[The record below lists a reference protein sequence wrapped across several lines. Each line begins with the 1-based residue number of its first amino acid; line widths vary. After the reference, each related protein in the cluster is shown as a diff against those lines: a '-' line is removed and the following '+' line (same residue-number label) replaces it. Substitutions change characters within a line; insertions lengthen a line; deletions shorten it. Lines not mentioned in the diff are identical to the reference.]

1 MSEKI
6 IIPIVGMRFSKV
18 FKGLTKDEATK
29 KSEELLEGIS
39 KGERVVLMAENDNPH
54 DPLAV
59 ISYMKG
65 DFYGWVKA
73 AQKNIVR
80 LLMKDEQVVASYVCG
95 SHVTYFVEIETEGPL
110 ELHWEKLYSMDTCP
124 LNDRIVTSMPLDE
137 RRIAAEESEFRR
149 LLAEVKRANLSS
161 TEGCSCGDL
170 DSVEG
175 CSCGDLHSA
184 EVSSCSDLHSMKVT
198 SCSDLDSVE
207 VTKLREAFMD
217 CAERMVES
225 LGCSLSRE
233 SELTMSYVA
242 TSLMMLVAD
251 PKSKEWGGEK
261 LEQLA
266 EKAERKAAD
275 TTRDTGEAIFNTML
289 DSALNDTVMF
299 ERYEHS
305 KGCAIGKMKV
315 AQRRKCAGELK
326 EWLRTMTSLYDLLTP
341 LEDKN
346 WKELAAQI
354 RYLALARTDL
364 YRVMAAIALVKK
376 LEDSGVKSAYKGRKE
391 ETLFTTEEECRKK
404 AEEMKALLG
413 DKAKIGLDTSA
424 ENPLSCAVVDIV
436 KKKWK
441 VANPNTP
448 ALIRFLTQYCGIE
461 LKKQEKSVSNKL
473 RDLFR

>member
-29 KSEELLEGIS
+29 KSEDLLEGIS
-39 KGERVVLMAENDNPH
+39 KGERVVLMAENDNEH
-54 DPLAV
+54 DPQAV

-80 LLMKDEQVVASYVCG
+80 LLMKDEQVEASYVCG

-110 ELHWEKLYSMDTCP
+110 ELHWEKLYSMDNCP

-161 TEGCSCGDL
+161 TEICSCSDLHSMKVSSCGDL

-175 CSCGDLHSA
+175 CSC
-184 EVSSCSDLHSMKVT
+184 
-198 SCSDLDSVE
+198 SDLDSNE
-207 VTKLREAFMD
+207 VTKLRESFMD
-217 CAERMVES
+217 CAGRMVES

-242 TSLMMLVAD
+242 TSLMMLLAD

-289 DSALNDTVMF
+289 DSALNDTAMIV
-299 ERYEHS
+299 RYERS
-305 KGCAIGKMKV
+305 VGCTIAEMKV
-315 AQRRKCAGELK
+315 TQRRKCAGELK
-326 EWLRTMTSLYDLLTP
+326 EWLRTMTNLYDLLTP

-364 YRVMAAIALVKK
+364 YRVMAAIALVVRI
-376 LEDSGVKSAYKGRKE
+376 EDIGEKSAYDENNGE
-391 ETLFTTEEECRKK
+391 SLFATEEESRK
-404 AEEMKALLG
+404 M
-413 DKAKIGLDTSA
+413 AKIFLASLPKDIELILNS
-424 ENPLSCAVVDIV
+424 EEDNPLTIEAIKFANKY
-436 KKKWK
+436 KKRNYG
-441 VANPNTP
+441 AP
-448 ALIRFLTQYCGIE
+448 ALIRFLCNYCHVQLTVLFGSAKSKIGIIRR
-461 LKKQEKSVSNKL
+461 NI
-473 RDLFR
+473 

>member
-1 MSEKI
+1 MNEKI
-6 IIPIVGMRFSKV
+6 IIPIVGMRYSKV
-18 FKGLTKDEATK
+18 FKGMTKDEATEA
-29 KSEELLEGIS
+29 SQAHLEGIS
-39 KGERVVLMAENDNPH
+39 KGERVVLMAENDNPV
-54 DPLAV
+54 DPQAV

-73 AQKNIVR
+73 ALKNIVR

-110 ELHWEKLYSMDTCP
+110 ELHWEKLYSMDNCP

-149 LLAEVKRANLSS
+149 LLAEVKRANLST

-170 DSVEG
+170 DSVE
-175 CSCGDLHSA
+175 
-184 EVSSCSDLHSMKVT
+184 
-198 SCSDLDSVE
+198 
-207 VTKLREAFMD
+207 VTKLRAAFMD

-233 SELTMSYVA
+233 SELTMSFVA

-315 AQRRKCAGELK
+315 TQRRECAGELK

-364 YRVMAAIALVKK
+364 YSVMAAIALVKK
-376 LEDSGVKSAYKGRKE
+376 LEDSGEKSAYKGRKE
-391 ETLFTTEEECRKK
+391 ETFFATEEECRKK

-413 DKAKIGLDTSA
+413 DKVKIGLDTSA

-436 KKKWK
+436 KNKWK
-441 VANPNTP
+441 VAYPNAP
-448 ALIRFLTQYCGIE
+448 ALVRFLTQYCGIE

>member
-39 KGERVVLMAENDNPH
+39 KGERVVLMAENDNEH
-54 DPLAV
+54 DPQAV

-80 LLMKDEQVVASYVCG
+80 LLIKDDQVVASYVCG

-149 LLAEVKRANLSS
+149 LLAEVKRANLH
-161 TEGCSCGDL
+161 L
-170 DSVEG
+170 
-175 CSCGDLHSA
+175 A
-184 EVSSCSDLHSMKVT
+184 EVSSCSDL
-198 SCSDLDSVE
+198 DSNE
-207 VTKLREAFMD
+207 VTKLRAAFMD

-233 SELTMSYVA
+233 SELTMSFVA

-315 AQRRKCAGELK
+315 TQRRECAGELK

-364 YRVMAAIALVKK
+364 YSVMAAIALVKK
-376 LEDSGVKSAYKGRKE
+376 LEDSGEKSAYKGRKE

-413 DKAKIGLDTSA
+413 DKVKIGLDTSA

>member
-110 ELHWEKLYSMDTCP
+110 ELHWEKLYSMDKCP

-161 TEGCSCGDL
+161 TEVC
-170 DSVEG
+170 
-175 CSCGDLHSA
+175 
-184 EVSSCSDLHSMKVT
+184 SCSDLHSMKVS
-198 SCSDLDSVE
+198 SCSDLHSNE
-207 VTKLREAFMD
+207 VTKLRAAFMN

-266 EKAERKAAD
+266 EKAERTAAD

-315 AQRRKCAGELK
+315 TQRRKCAGELK

-364 YRVMAAIALVKK
+364 YRVMAAIALVKRI
-376 LEDSGVKSAYKGRKE
+376 EDSGEKSAYKGRKE

-441 VANPNTP
+441 VANPNAP
-448 ALIRFLTQYCGIE
+448 ALVRFLTQYCGIE

>member
-29 KSEELLEGIS
+29 KSEDLLEGIS

-110 ELHWEKLYSMDTCP
+110 ELHWEKLYSMDNCP
-124 LNDRIVTSMPLDE
+124 LSDRIVTSMPLDE

-149 LLAEVKRANLSS
+149 LLAEVKRANLHLAEVCSCS
-161 TEGCSCGDL
+161 DLHSMKVSSCGDL

-175 CSCGDLHSA
+175 CSC
-184 EVSSCSDLHSMKVT
+184 SDLHSN
-198 SCSDLDSVE
+198 E
-207 VTKLREAFMD
+207 VTKLQAAFMD

-315 AQRRKCAGELK
+315 TQRRKCAGELK

-364 YRVMAAIALVKK
+364 YSVMAAIALVKK
-376 LEDSGVKSAYKGRKE
+376 LEDNGEKRVNKKRNNES
-391 ETLFTTEEECRKK
+391 LFATEEESRKMAK
-404 AEEMKALLG
+404 LFLASLPKDIELILNSEE
-413 DKAKIGLDTSA
+413 D
-424 ENPLSCAVVDIV
+424 NPLTIEAIKFANKY
-436 KKKWK
+436 KKRNYG
-441 VANPNTP
+441 AP
-448 ALIRFLTQYCGIE
+448 ALIRFLCNYCDVQLTVQFDSAKSKIGIIRR
-461 LKKQEKSVSNKL
+461 NI
-473 RDLFR
+473 

>member
-1 MSEKI
+1 MNEKI
-6 IIPIVGMRFSKV
+6 IIPIVGMRYSKV
-18 FKGLTKDEATK
+18 FKGMTKDEATEA
-29 KSEELLEGIS
+29 SQAHLEGIS
-39 KGERVVLMAENDNPH
+39 KGERVVLMSENDNPV
-54 DPLAV
+54 DPQAV

-73 AQKNIVR
+73 ALKNIVR

-110 ELHWEKLYSMDTCP
+110 ELHWEKLYSMDNCP

-149 LLAEVKRANLSS
+149 LLAEVKRANLH
-161 TEGCSCGDL
+161 L
-170 DSVEG
+170 
-175 CSCGDLHSA
+175 A
-184 EVSSCSDLHSMKVT
+184 EVSSCSDL
-198 SCSDLDSVE
+198 DSNE
-207 VTKLREAFMD
+207 VTKLRAAFMD

-364 YRVMAAIALVKK
+364 YSVMAAIALVKK
-376 LEDSGVKSAYKGRKE
+376 LEDSGEKSAYKGRKE

-413 DKAKIGLDTSA
+413 DKVKIGLDTSA

-436 KKKWK
+436 KNKWK
-441 VANPNTP
+441 VAYPNAP
-448 ALIRFLTQYCGIE
+448 ALVRFLTQYCGIE

>member
-39 KGERVVLMAENDNPH
+39 KGERVVLMAENDNEH
-54 DPLAV
+54 DPQAV

-149 LLAEVKRANLSS
+149 LLAEVKRANLH
-161 TEGCSCGDL
+161 L
-170 DSVEG
+170 
-175 CSCGDLHSA
+175 A
-184 EVSSCSDLHSMKVT
+184 EVSSCSDL
-198 SCSDLDSVE
+198 DSNE
-207 VTKLREAFMD
+207 VTKLRAAFMD

-242 TSLMMLVAD
+242 TSLMMLLAD

-315 AQRRKCAGELK
+315 TQRRECAGELK

-376 LEDSGVKSAYKGRKE
+376 LEDSGEKSAYKGRKE

>member
-110 ELHWEKLYSMDTCP
+110 ELHWEKLYSMDNCP

-149 LLAEVKRANLSS
+149 LLAEVKRANLHSA
-161 TEGCSCGDL
+161 EVCSCGDL

-175 CSCGDLHSA
+175 CSC
-184 EVSSCSDLHSMKVT
+184 SDLHSN
-198 SCSDLDSVE
+198 E
-207 VTKLREAFMD
+207 VTKLRAAFMD

-289 DSALNDTVMF
+289 DSALNDTVML

-305 KGCAIGKMKV
+305 KGCEIGKMKV

-376 LEDSGVKSAYKGRKE
+376 LEDSGEKSAYKGRKE

>member
-110 ELHWEKLYSMDTCP
+110 ELHWEKLYSMDNCP

-149 LLAEVKRANLSS
+149 LLAEVKRANLH
-161 TEGCSCGDL
+161 L
-170 DSVEG
+170 
-175 CSCGDLHSA
+175 A
-184 EVSSCSDLHSMKVT
+184 EVSSCSDL
-198 SCSDLDSVE
+198 DSNE
-207 VTKLREAFMD
+207 VTKLRAAFMD

-233 SELTMSYVA
+233 SELTMSFVA

-315 AQRRKCAGELK
+315 TQRRECAGELK

-364 YRVMAAIALVKK
+364 YRVMAAIALAVRI
-376 LEDSGVKSAYKGRKE
+376 EDSGEKNAYKGRKE

-473 RDLFR
+473 RYLFR

>member
-29 KSEELLEGIS
+29 KSEELLKGIS
-39 KGERVVLMAENDNPH
+39 KGERVVLMAENDNPV
-54 DPLAV
+54 DPQAV

-80 LLMKDEQVVASYVCG
+80 LLIKDDQVVASYVCG

-149 LLAEVKRANLSS
+149 LLAEVKRANLH
-161 TEGCSCGDL
+161 L
-170 DSVEG
+170 
-175 CSCGDLHSA
+175 A
-184 EVSSCSDLHSMKVT
+184 EVSSCSDL
-198 SCSDLDSVE
+198 DSNE
-207 VTKLREAFMD
+207 VTKLRAAFMD

-233 SELTMSYVA
+233 SELTMSFVA

-289 DSALNDTVMF
+289 DSALNDRVMF

-315 AQRRKCAGELK
+315 TQRRECAGELK

-364 YRVMAAIALVKK
+364 YSVMAAIALVKK
-376 LEDSGVKSAYKGRKE
+376 LEDSGEKSAYKGRKE
-391 ETLFTTEEECRKK
+391 ETFFATEEECRKK

-413 DKAKIGLDTSA
+413 DKVKIGLDTSA

-436 KKKWK
+436 KNKWK
-441 VANPNTP
+441 VANPNAP
-448 ALIRFLTQYCGIE
+448 ALVRFLTQYCGIE

>member
-1 MSEKI
+1 MNEKI
-6 IIPIVGMRFSKV
+6 IIPIVGMRYSKV
-18 FKGLTKDEATK
+18 FKGMTKDEATEA
-29 KSEELLEGIS
+29 SQAHLEGIS
-39 KGERVVLMAENDNPH
+39 KGERVVLMSENDNPV
-54 DPLAV
+54 DPQAV

-73 AQKNIVR
+73 ALKNIVR

-110 ELHWEKLYSMDTCP
+110 ELHWEKLYSMDNCP

-149 LLAEVKRANLSS
+149 LLAEVKRANLH
-161 TEGCSCGDL
+161 L
-170 DSVEG
+170 
-175 CSCGDLHSA
+175 A
-184 EVSSCSDLHSMKVT
+184 EVSSCSDL
-198 SCSDLDSVE
+198 DSNE
-207 VTKLREAFMD
+207 VTKLRAAFMD

-233 SELTMSYVA
+233 SELTMSFVA

-315 AQRRKCAGELK
+315 TQRRECAGELK

-364 YRVMAAIALVKK
+364 YSVMAAIALVKK
-376 LEDSGVKSAYKGRKE
+376 LEDSGEKSAYKGRKE
-391 ETLFTTEEECRKK
+391 ETFFATEEECRKK

>member
-1 MSEKI
+1 
-6 IIPIVGMRFSKV
+6 MRFSKV
-18 FKGLTKDEATK
+18 FKDLTKDEATK

-149 LLAEVKRANLSS
+149 LLAEVKRANLHLA
-161 TEGCSCGDL
+161 EVCSC
-170 DSVEG
+170 S
-175 CSCGDLHSA
+175 DLHSA
-184 EVSSCSDLHSMKVT
+184 EVSSCSDLHSMKVS
-198 SCSDLDSVE
+198 SCSDLHSNE
-207 VTKLREAFMD
+207 VTKLRAEFMD

-289 DSALNDTVMF
+289 NSALNDTVMF

-305 KGCAIGKMKV
+305 KGCEIGKMKV

-341 LEDKN
+341 LEGKN

-364 YRVMAAIALVKK
+364 YIVMAAIALVKR
-376 LEDSGVKSAYKGRKE
+376 LEDSGKKRAKKKRKD
-391 ETLFTTEEECRKK
+391 ETLFATEEESRK
-404 AEEMKALLG
+404 M
-413 DKAKIGLDTSA
+413 AKIFLASLPKDIELILDCD
-424 ENPLSCAVVDIV
+424 EDNPLTIEAVKFANKY
-436 KKKWK
+436 KKRNYG
-441 VANPNTP
+441 AP
-448 ALIRFLTQYCGIE
+448 ALIRFLCKDCEVQLTTQFD
-461 LKKQEKSVSNKL
+461 SVKTPIGNI
-473 RDLFR
+473 RRNI

>member
-1 MSEKI
+1 MNEKI
-6 IIPIVGMRFSKV
+6 IIPIVGMRYSKV
-18 FKGLTKDEATK
+18 FKGMTKDEATEA
-29 KSEELLEGIS
+29 SQAHLEGIS
-39 KGERVVLMAENDNPH
+39 KGERVVLMAENDNPV
-54 DPLAV
+54 DPQAV

-73 AQKNIVR
+73 ALKNIVR

-110 ELHWEKLYSMDTCP
+110 ELHWEKLYSMDNCP

-149 LLAEVKRANLSS
+149 LLAEVKRANLH
-161 TEGCSCGDL
+161 L
-170 DSVEG
+170 
-175 CSCGDLHSA
+175 A
-184 EVSSCSDLHSMKVT
+184 EVSSCSDL
-198 SCSDLDSVE
+198 DSNE
-207 VTKLREAFMD
+207 VTKLRAAFMD

-315 AQRRKCAGELK
+315 TQRRECAGELK

-364 YRVMAAIALVKK
+364 YSVMAAIALVKK
-376 LEDSGVKSAYKGRKE
+376 LEDSGEKSAYKGRKE
-391 ETLFTTEEECRKK
+391 ETFFATEEECRKK

-413 DKAKIGLDTSA
+413 DKVKIGLDTSA

-436 KKKWK
+436 KNKWK
-441 VANPNTP
+441 VANPNAP
-448 ALIRFLTQYCGIE
+448 ALVRFLTQYCGIE

>member
-1 MSEKI
+1 
-6 IIPIVGMRFSKV
+6 MRFSKV

-149 LLAEVKRANLSS
+149 LLAEVKRANLHLAEVCSCS
-161 TEGCSCGDL
+161 DLHSMKVSSCGDL

-175 CSCGDLHSA
+175 CSC
-184 EVSSCSDLHSMKVT
+184 SDLHSN
-198 SCSDLDSVE
+198 E
-207 VTKLREAFMD
+207 VTKLRAAFMD

-251 PKSKEWGGEK
+251 PKSKEWGSEK

-289 DSALNDTVMF
+289 DSALNDTVML

-305 KGCAIGKMKV
+305 KGCAIEKMKV
-315 AQRRKCAGELK
+315 ALRRKCAGELK

-364 YRVMAAIALVKK
+364 YIVMAAIALVVRI
-376 LEDSGVKSAYKGRKE
+376 EDSGKKSAYEGKNNE
-391 ETLFTTEEECRKK
+391 SLFATEEESRK
-404 AEEMKALLG
+404 M
-413 DKAKIGLDTSA
+413 AKKFLASLPKDIELILNCKED
-424 ENPLSCAVVDIV
+424 NPLTIEAVKFANKY
-436 KKKWK
+436 KKRNYG
-441 VANPNTP
+441 AP
-448 ALIRFLTQYCGIE
+448 ALIRFLCNYCEVQLTTKIDSV
-461 LKKQEKSVSNKL
+461 KSPIGNIRRKI
-473 RDLFR
+473 

>member
-1 MSEKI
+1 MNEKI
-6 IIPIVGMRFSKV
+6 IIPIVGMRYSKV
-18 FKGLTKDEATK
+18 FKGMTKDEATEA
-29 KSEELLEGIS
+29 SQAHLEGIS
-39 KGERVVLMAENDNPH
+39 KGERVVLMAENDNEK
-54 DPLAV
+54 DKQAV
-59 ISYMKG
+59 ISYMRG
-65 DFYGWVKA
+65 DCYGWVKA
-73 AQKNIVR
+73 AVKNIVR
-80 LLMKDEQVVASYVCG
+80 LLMKDDQVEARYLCG

-110 ELHWEKLYSMDTCP
+110 EPQWEKLYSMDGCP
-124 LNDRIVTSMPLDE
+124 LNEYTVTTMPMDE
-137 RRIAAEESEFRR
+137 RRVAAEESEFRR
-149 LLAEVKRANLSS
+149 LLAELNAAETETCSNLSS
-161 TEGCSCGDL
+161 SEVTKRADL
-170 DSVEG
+170 SSVEG
-175 CSCGDLHSA
+175 CSVGNL
-184 EVSSCSDLHSMKVT
+184 SSS
-198 SCSDLDSVE
+198 E
-207 VTKLREAFMD
+207 VTKLREKFLS

-233 SELTMSYVA
+233 SELALSFVA

-251 PKSKEWGGEK
+251 PKWKEWGGER
-261 LEQLA
+261 LERLA

-315 AQRRKCAGELK
+315 TQRRECAGELK

-364 YRVMAAIALVKK
+364 YSVMAAIALVKK
-376 LEDSGVKSAYKGRKE
+376 LEDSGEKSAYKGRKE
-391 ETLFTTEEECRKK
+391 ETFFATEEECRKK

-413 DKAKIGLDTSA
+413 DKVKIGLDTSA

-436 KKKWK
+436 KNKWK
-441 VANPNTP
+441 VGYPNAP
-448 ALIRFLTQYCGIE
+448 ALVRFLTQYCGIE